1 MADRRRAIDVVIFAG
16 GVGTRMTGS
25 RVPKQFL
32 KLGGTPVIAHTIAVF
47 DSLQLIDRIVVVSPY
62 DWIDHTKE
70 VVRDK
75 HFSKVLTVVPG
86 GKTGQESIRAGVEAL
101 CDLAGVADD
110 DVVLVHDGV
119 RPLIDHAT
127 VKACVRSVEER
138 GATATISRSVETV
151 IEQRDGRVERV
162 LNRDVCMLARAPQG
176 FILGDFRR
184 EHRRAVKEG
193 LLDFVDSI
201 SLMSYYGHEVFTV
214 EGPSENIKITR
225 PEDFFAFKGYSDLH
239 EMKQLWGEQ

>member
-1 MADRRRAIDVVIFAG
+1 MADRCRAVDVVIFAG

-47 DSLQLIDRIVVVSPY
+47 DSLPLVDRIVVVSPC
-62 DWIDHTKE
+62 DWIDYTKE
-70 VVRDK
+70 VLRAE
-75 HFSKVLTVVPG
+75 HFAKVLVVVPG
-86 GKTGQESIRAGVEAL
+86 GKTGQGSICAGLDAL
-101 CDLAGVADD
+101 CGLAGVSED
-110 DVVLVHDGV
+110 DVVLIHDGV

-138 GATATISRSVETV
+138 GATATVSRSVETV

-162 LNRDVCMLARAPQG
+162 LNRGICMLARAPQG
-176 FILGDFRR
+176 FILGDIRR
-184 EHRRAVKEG
+184 AHRRAMEDG
-193 LLDFVDSI
+193 RLDFVDSI

-225 PEDFFAFKGYSDLH
+225 PEDFFAFKGYSDLR